1 MTMFSHDAGVPASTS
16 LRNPRR
22 RQRTISDE
30 SLAPRQNPKRQRRS
44 GLTSETFKPPY
55 VEPNNGYAIGERAV
69 PIANGHWRSER
80 STPPN
85 NSGLAIRNRR
95 LSKSDHDRR
104 EFRSNSNVL
113 LTKNE
118 NYVVTRLT
126 TTPIQLQENQSTET
140 WQSELAAWA
149 GIAVATTQTQ
159 AIVWRYKHDI
169 NDAKITKPLIIPLL
183 HPSSGI
189 GQPLPLGILVP
200 TSPEPGLLIVMP
212 VSGKVTYWETLSGAA
227 SVDSSRRKQLATEGT
242 VQGLLSGEII
252 VKITEAEPHG
262 FLLTFG
268 TGRVA
273 HMILTD
279 AQGKPAI
286 SVQFLRSNAAHA
298 GGFLSGLKW
307 AFSSAGWRRDVAAV
321 HAGESWQ
328 RGQRQCIIA
337 TTRGLFQVWSLNWN
351 GAHSMLYEVDVKY
364 ELLDSVSK
372 NGDPFSNGDEKVFQ
386 VLDFIFLPNKV
397 MGDEKALIKT
407 KAEFKLL
414 VLVAF
419 SVMDTFWYY
428 LLTLDLREAG
438 SEVEVVH
445 PISCYRSP
453 LSTESHFKPQLIVPE
468 SSQIAFVIFEKSVV
482 LVSLAEVKDTPDSQL
497 QLEAQTL
504 PEPFQ
509 DSIDIRRDKPYRI
522 VGCNA
527 DLYDKATK
535 ESCCT
540 VSVQGYG
547 VIKISVLPVK
557 ESLSAFDRPRITAR
571 TKIEQAIFFGT
582 LPQNLL
588 DFSGRSEV
596 QFDIEDVEDAALE
609 VSHSIMSS
617 SSSYLPQIGPS
628 IEQWLQLRASAL
640 AELMKYLRQHYDNL
654 GRVTRWQLLWNAEKL
669 AAAKALWARHSAT
682 LQHKA
687 RNQINLL
694 AYIVD
699 CIHEDIKTQN
709 DIDGQ
714 EPDGLRHWMVH
725 DTWRMEFVVPWAN
738 KVLGV
743 LESESQEDNE
753 PIALAE
759 HARRISEASGLQ
771 LAVLETA
778 FEFREANAAF
788 YGLGDERIV
797 DGVLQDDY
805 ADLPDPWTSGEIMYA
820 GVEKQIDAAREFVI
834 DYGEN
839 ADGEGFPSMEVLE
852 KMAADNPRQV
862 EICFRTYKERLR
874 FLKSRD
880 DPELKKERLELK
892 KQFVQVR
899 KSLLIGLVEVNQAE
913 AGLEIAEKHSDMAAL
928 AEIVVDEME
937 AIQENINRCET
948 HQSDLEAKMHLKFT
962 FYKECIDRYFVERG
976 STWANAFFPRLIEQ
990 KKNGPI
996 LDYAQKHQHQ
1006 VTAFLRSHVEYAKLS
1021 WINEILSENDY
1032 ATAGH
1037 QLSLAQKTEG
1047 DLWTKKTQLSMS
1059 KLAVMAAK
1067 SKKQVT
1073 EDDGENQIR
1082 TIDCQLQGLQAQESL
1097 LDFLDPFL
1105 RGIINDPADKTQA
1118 IMRKYGTR
1126 FVKHKPALRQL
1137 MESGFAKVVVGE
1149 VLGIEELIDILTL
1162 MDEDAF
1168 NPMDPFEEE
1177 FRAERFFLALKLL
1190 HSCLPGPTDRS
1201 RIELQEMIIWRRCMI
1216 QNDWEAINHTELKQ
1230 DTEIEL
1236 ETGGTSL
1243 FKTLKQ
1249 GLKEGSCSHFSFTTD
1264 STVST
1269 HGTNIT
1275 KGLWENVSQIPPS
1288 ALLHAGT
1295 SLSSLRSSSR
1305 YDDTPDN
1312 YLTLLAHDLQI
1323 EDEALEQCLNKGRLE
1338 LWWQG
1343 MVEAAKQSIKT
1354 DAEQAGE
1361 QRSRRL
1367 SFETKFK
1374 ERMDREDEES
1384 LGRLEVENGNATTE
1398 TDPQGDVVMGM

>member
-1 MTMFSHDAGVPASTS
+1 MFSPDAGVPASTS

-22 RQRTISDE
+22 RQRTVSDE
-30 SLAPRQNPKRQRRS
+30 SLVARQIPKRQRRS

-55 VEPNNGYAIGERAV
+55 VEPNNGYV
-69 PIANGHWRSER
+69 NGQWRSER
-80 STPPN
+80 STPN

-104 EFRSNSNVL
+104 ELRSNSNVL

-140 WQSELAAWA
+140 WQSELAPWA
-149 GIAVATTQTQ
+149 GLAVATTQTQ

-169 NDAKITKPLIIPLL
+169 SDAEITKPLIIPLP
-183 HPSSGI
+183 HPSNGT

-212 VSGKVTYWETLSGAA
+212 VSGKVTYWETLSSAA
-227 SVDSSRRKQLATEGT
+227 SVDSSRRKQLATEGI

-252 VKITEAEPHG
+252 VEITEAEPHG

-286 SVQFLRSNAAHA
+286 SVQLLRSNAAHA

-321 HAGESWQ
+321 HAGDSWQ

-351 GAHSMLYEVDVKY
+351 GAHSMLYEVDAKQ
-364 ELLDSVSK
+364 ELLDSISK
-372 NGDPFSNGDEKVFQ
+372 SGDAFPTGLEQFFQ
-386 VLDFIFLPNKV
+386 VLDFVFLSNTV
-397 MGDEKALIKT
+397 SGDEKALIKAKT
-407 KAEFKLL
+407 EFKLL
-414 VLVAF
+414 ALVAF
-419 SVMDTFWYY
+419 SMRDTSSYY
-428 LLTLDLREAG
+428 LLTLDLREEG

-453 LSTESHFKPQLIVPE
+453 LSAESHFKPRLIVPE

-482 LVSLAEVKDTPDSQL
+482 LVSLAEVKGTPDSQL

-504 PEPFQ
+504 PDPFQ
-509 DSIDIRRDKPYRI
+509 DFIDIRRDKPYRI

-527 DLYDKATK
+527 DLYNKATK
-535 ESCCT
+535 ESSCT
-540 VSVQGYG
+540 LLIQGYG
-547 VIKISVLPVK
+547 AINISVLPVK
-557 ESLSAFDRPRITAR
+557 ESPSAFDRPRITAR

-588 DFSGRSEV
+588 DFSGRPEV

-617 SSSYLPQIGPS
+617 SSKYLPQIGPS
-628 IEQWLQLRASAL
+628 IEQWLHLRASAL
-640 AELMKYLRQHYDNL
+640 AELIKYLRQHYSDL
-654 GRVTRWQLLWNAEKL
+654 GRVTRWQLLWNAERL
-669 AAAKALWARHSAT
+669 AAAKALWTWHSAT
-682 LQHKA
+682 LQNET

-714 EPDGLRHWMVH
+714 EPDGVRHWMVH
-725 DTWRMEFVVPWAN
+725 DTWRMEFVVPWAY
-738 KVLGV
+738 KVLDV
-743 LESESQEDNE
+743 LRTESQEDNE
-753 PIALAE
+753 PIPTAE
-759 HARRISEASGLQ
+759 QARLIGEASSLQ

-788 YGLGDERIV
+788 YGLGGERIV
-797 DGVLQDDY
+797 DGVLQDGY
-805 ADLPDPWTSGEIMYA
+805 ADLPDPWTSEEIMYV
-820 GVEKQIDAAREFVI
+820 GVEKQAHNAREFVI
-834 DYGEN
+834 DYGNN

-862 EICFRTYKERLR
+862 ELCCRIYKERLL
-874 FLKSRD
+874 FLKSKD
-880 DPELKKERLELK
+880 DPELRKERFELK

-899 KSLLIGLVEVNQAE
+899 KAHLVGLVEVEQAK

-928 AEIVVDEME
+928 AEIVVDELE
-937 AIQENINRCET
+937 AIQDNLKDCEA
-948 HQSDLEAKMHLKFT
+948 HGSDFEAEMRLKLA

-976 STWANAFFPRLIEQ
+976 SAWTNAFFPRLIQQ
-990 KKNGPI
+990 KRSGPI

-1006 VTAFLRSHVEYAKLS
+1006 VTAFLRSQVEYAKLS

-1032 ATAGH
+1032 AKAGH
-1037 QLSLAQKTEG
+1037 QLGLAQKTEG
-1047 DLWTKKTQLSMS
+1047 DLWARKTQLSMS

-1082 TIDCQLQGLQAQESL
+1082 AIDCQLQGLQAQESL
-1097 LDFLDPFL
+1097 LDFLGPLL
-1105 RGIINDPADKTQA
+1105 RETLNDPAARTQA
-1118 IMRKYGTR
+1118 IMTKYGTR
-1126 FVKHKPALRQL
+1126 FVKHKPALRHL
-1137 MESGFAKVVVGE
+1137 MEGGFTKIVVGE
-1149 VLGIEELIDILTL
+1149 VLETEELIDILTL

-1168 NPMDPFEEE
+1168 NPMDPLEEK
-1177 FRAERFFLALKLL
+1177 FTAERFFLALKLL
-1190 HSCLPGPTDRS
+1190 HSCLPGPIDRP

-1230 DTEIEL
+1230 DTEIER

-1249 GLKEGSCSHFSFTTD
+1249 GLKQGSWSLFSSNTDPTTL
-1264 STVST
+1264 T
-1269 HGTNIT
+1269 HGTNLT
-1275 KGLWENVSQIPPS
+1275 KGLWENVPQLPPS

-1295 SLSSLRSSSR
+1295 SISSLRDSSR
-1305 YDDTPDN
+1305 YDDTSDN

-1323 EDEALEQCLNKGRLE
+1323 EDDALEQSLNKGRLE

-1343 MVEAAKQSIKT
+1343 IVEAAKQSVKS

-1361 QRSRRL
+1361 QQSRRL
-1367 SFETKFK
+1367 SFENKFR
-1374 ERMDREDEES
+1374 ERMDREDEKS
-1384 LGRLEVENGNATTE
+1384 RARLEVEDGVATMD
-1398 TDPQGDVVMGM
+1398 TDLQEDVVMEM

>member
-1 MTMFSHDAGVPASTS
+1 MFSPDAGVPASTS

-22 RQRTISDE
+22 RQRTDSAE
-30 SLAPRQNPKRQRRS
+30 SLVARQNPKRQRRS
-44 GLTSETFKPPY
+44 GLTSETFKPPH
-55 VEPNNGYAIGERAV
+55 VEPSNGY
-69 PIANGHWRSER
+69 ANGHWRSER

-95 LSKSDHDRR
+95 LSRSDHDRR
-104 EFRSNSNVL
+104 EFRSNSNVV

-118 NYVVTRLT
+118 DYVVTRLT

-140 WQSELAAWA
+140 WQSELAPWA
-149 GIAVATTQTQ
+149 GVAVATTQTQ
-159 AIVWRYKHDI
+159 AIVWRYKNDI
-169 NDAKITKPLIIPLL
+169 GDTEITKPLIIPLL
-183 HPSSGI
+183 HPSNGT

-212 VSGKVTYWETLSGAA
+212 VSGKVTYWENLSSAA
-227 SVDSSRRKQLATEGT
+227 SHDSSRRKQLATEGT
-242 VQGLLSGEII
+242 VQGLLSGETV

-307 AFSSAGWRRDVAAV
+307 AFSSAGWRRDIAAV
-321 HAGESWQ
+321 HAGDSWQ

-351 GAHSMLYEVDVKY
+351 GAHSMLYEVDAKQ
-364 ELLDSVSK
+364 ELLKSISK
-372 NGDPFSNGDEKVFQ
+372 SGDAFPTGDEQHFQ
-386 VLDFIFLPNKV
+386 ALDFVFLSNTV
-397 MGDEKALIKT
+397 SGDKKALIKAKT
-407 KAEFKLL
+407 EFKLL
-414 VLVAF
+414 ILVAF
-419 SVMDTFWYY
+419 SMMETSSYY
-428 LLTLDLREAG
+428 LLTLDLREEG

-445 PISCYRSP
+445 PISCYRSQF
-453 LSTESHFKPQLIVPE
+453 SAESNFKPRLIVPE
-468 SSQIAFVIFEKSVV
+468 SSQIAFVVFEKSVV
-482 LVSLAEVKDTPDSQL
+482 LVSLAEVKGTPDSQL
-497 QLEAQTL
+497 QLEAHTL

-522 VGCNA
+522 VGCSA
-527 DLYDKATK
+527 DLHNRATK
-535 ESCCT
+535 ESRCT
-540 VSVQGYG
+540 VLVQGYG
-547 VIKISVLPVK
+547 AINISVLPLK
-557 ESLSAFDRPRITAR
+557 ESPSTFDRARITAR

-628 IEQWLQLRASAL
+628 IEQWLHLRAAAL
-640 AELMKYLRQHYDNL
+640 AELMKYLRQHYSDL
-654 GRVTRWQLLWNAEKL
+654 DRVTRWQLLWNAEKL
-669 AAAKALWARHSAT
+669 AAAKALWTWHSAT
-682 LQHKA
+682 LQNKT
-687 RNQINLL
+687 RDQINLL

-699 CIHEDIKTQN
+699 CTHEDIKTQN

-714 EPDGLRHWMVH
+714 EPDGVRHWMVH
-725 DTWRMEFVVPWAN
+725 DTWRMEFVVPWAY
-738 KVLGV
+738 KVLDV
-743 LESESQEDNE
+743 LSTESQEDDE
-753 PIALAE
+753 PIPLSE
-759 HARRISEASGLQ
+759 QARLIGEASRLQ

-788 YGLGDERIV
+788 YGLGGEKII
-797 DGVLQDDY
+797 DGVLQDGY
-805 ADLPDPWTSGEIMYA
+805 ADLPDPWTSENIMYVGLQQQA
-820 GVEKQIDAAREFVI
+820 DHAREFVI
-834 DYGEN
+834 DFGHN
-839 ADGEGFPSMEVLE
+839 ADGEGFPSMEVLR
-852 KMAADNPRQV
+852 KIAADNPRQV
-862 EICFRTYKERLR
+862 ELCCRAYKERIL
-874 FLKSRD
+874 FLKSKD
-880 DPELKKERLELK
+880 DPELRKERFELK
-892 KQFVQVR
+892 KQFVQIR
-899 KSLLIGLVEVNQAE
+899 KALLVGLVEVEQAK
-913 AGLEIAEKHSDMAAL
+913 AGLGIAEKYSDMAAL

-937 AIQENINRCET
+937 AIQDNLKKCEG
-948 HQSDLEAKMHLKFT
+948 HGNDFEAEMRLKLT
-962 FYKECIDRYFVERG
+962 FYKECIDRYFIERG
-976 STWANAFFPRLIEQ
+976 SAWVNAFFPRLIQ
-990 KKNGPI
+990 QNKNGPI

-1006 VTAFLRSHVEYAKLS
+1006 VTAFLRSRVEYAKLS
-1021 WINEILSENDY
+1021 WINEILSESDY
-1032 ATAGH
+1032 AKAGH

-1059 KLAVMAAK
+1059 KLAIMAAK

-1082 TIDCQLQGLQAQESL
+1082 AIDCQLQGLQAQESL
-1097 LDFLDPFL
+1097 LDFLGPLL
-1105 RGIINDPADKTQA
+1105 REILNDPAARVQA
-1118 IMRKYGTR
+1118 IMAKYGTR
-1126 FVKHKPALRQL
+1126 FVKHKPALKDL
-1137 MESGFAKVVVGE
+1137 MVDGFTRIVVGE
-1149 VLGIEELIDILTL
+1149 VVGIEDLIDILTL

-1168 NPMDPFEEE
+1168 NPMDPLEEE

-1190 HSCLPGPTDRS
+1190 HSCLLGPTDRP

-1230 DTEIEL
+1230 DTEIER

-1243 FKTLKQ
+1243 FTTLKQ
-1249 GLKEGSCSHFSFTTD
+1249 GLKQ
-1264 STVST
+1264 
-1269 HGTNIT
+1269 
-1275 KGLWENVSQIPPS
+1275 GLWESVPQLPPS

-1295 SLSSLRSSSR
+1295 TISSLRSSAR
-1305 YDDTPDN
+1305 YDSTSDN
-1312 YLTLLAHDLQI
+1312 QLTLLAHDLQM
-1323 EDEALEQCLNKGRLE
+1323 EDDALEQCLNKGRLE

-1343 MVEAAKQSIKT
+1343 MVEAAKQSTKT

-1361 QRSRRL
+1361 QQSRRL
-1367 SFETKFK
+1367 SFENKFK
-1374 ERMDREDEES
+1374 ERMDKEDE
-1384 LGRLEVENGNATTE
+1384 RTRARPEVENGKAAV
-1398 TDPQGDVVMGM
+1398 DMDAQGDVVMGM